1 MIKTLLFVAYI
12 ATMFLKENAVD
23 VSDSSV
29 LIFFIQKI
37 PLEMEVAPRYELLV
51 HCLHCYT
58 VCTVK
63 IAFTTHTV
71 NTAYIIKT
79 ALHYFNS
86 SMYRSTGISQLRA
99 GNIWS

>member
-1 MIKTLLFVAYI
+1 MLFVAYI

-51 HCLHCYT
+51 TLLTLLHCLHC
-58 VCTVK
+58 
-63 IAFTTHTV
+63 
-71 NTAYIIKT
+71 
-79 ALHYFNS
+79 
-86 SMYRSTGISQLRA
+86 
-99 GNIWS
+99 